1 MRSSQDPPSLT
12 FGKKQYDVGSMVQK
26 GSRVAAIY
34 DVHGNLPA
42 LEAVL
47 ADLESVNPDLIVVG
61 GDVIAGPMPAEVLD
75 RLAALGQSICFVR
88 GNADREVLAAYS
100 DRRYTDA
107 TEAADLA
114 ERTAAFAASKID
126 HRQRDLLASFA
137 ERLVVEVEGVGQ
149 VLFCHASPRSDEEIV
164 TAATT
169 EGRLREI
176 LAGVDQ
182 DLVVCGHTHT
192 QFDRRIGARRVV
204 NAGSVGMPY
213 QGKPVGA
220 FWLLLGADGVSLQ
233 RSDYDLDRAV
243 ERIRATGYP
252 EAEDLAQILLEPPDP
267 EWVADFFEQ
276 QAAGN

>member
-1 MRSSQDPPSLT
+1 M
-12 FGKKQYDVGSMVQK
+12 GHK

-47 ADLESVNPDLIVVG
+47 ADLEGLNPDLIVVG
-61 GDVIAGPMPAEVLD
+61 GDVVAGPMPAEVLD
-75 RLAALGQSICFVR
+75 RLVALGQSICFVR
-88 GNADREVLAAYS
+88 GNADREVLAAY
-100 DRRYTDA
+100 DEGHCADATDA
-107 TEAADLA
+107 ADPA
-114 ERTAAFAASKID
+114 ERTVLRTPPPGSTANTGTYWPPLQSI
-126 HRQRDLLASFA
+126 LSW
-137 ERLVVEVEGVGQ
+137 RLGCGS
-149 VLFCHASPRSDEEIV
+149 VLFCHGSPRSDEEIV

-182 DLVVCGHTHT
+182 DLIVCGHTHA
-192 QFDRRIGARRVV
+192 QFDRRVGAKRVV

-220 FWLLLGADGVSLQ
+220 FWLLLGAGGVSLR

-252 EAEDLAQILLEPPDP
+252 DAEDTVEILLEAPDP

-276 QAAGN
+276 QAAGG

>member
-1 MRSSQDPPSLT
+1 
-12 FGKKQYDVGSMVQK
+12 MVQK

-47 ADLESVNPDLIVVG
+47 ADLESLNPDLIVVG
-61 GDVIAGPMPAEVLD
+61 GDVVAGPMPAEILD
-75 RLAALGQSICFVR
+75 RLAALSESICFVR
-88 GNADREVLAAYS
+88 GNADREVVTAY
-100 DRRYTDA
+100 DAGRYADATDA
-107 TEAADLA
+107 ADFA

-126 HRQRDLLASFA
+126 RGHRDLLASFA
-137 ERLVVEVEGVGQ
+137 ERLVVEIEGVGQ

-169 EGRLREI
+169 EERLREI

-182 DLVVCGHTHT
+182 ELVVCGHTHA
-192 QFDRRIGARRVV
+192 QFDRRVGTKRVI

-220 FWLLLGADGVSLQ
+220 FWLLLGADGVCLR

-252 EAEDLAQILLEPPDP
+252 EAEEMAQILLEPPDP
-267 EWVADFFEQ
+267 EWVATFFEQ
-276 QAAGN
+276 QAARD